1 MASRIAIRAGGEE
14 EETGVRERINNQQLL
29 PHICQ
34 DPERAE
40 TLCLKMLLLLGGV
53 LLPSSG
59 FGALCMMLS
68 KSRLQGLQQKAE
80 RPQKQKV
87 RFNVVLKPV
96 ENSPGEPQWF
106 GGALSVTFNRILTG

>member
-14 EETGVRERINNQQLL
+14 EETGVREPINNQQLL

-68 KSRLQGLQQKAE
+68 KSRLQGLETPEAE
-80 RPQKQKV
+80 SQIQCGAQACRKLTRRTTV
-87 RFNVVLKPV
+87 VWGRFV
-96 ENSPGEPQWF
+96 SD
-106 GGALSVTFNRILTG
+106 I

>member
-14 EETGVRERINNQQLL
+14 EETGVREPINNQQLL

-68 KSRLQGLQQKAE
+68 KSRLQGLETPEAE
-80 RPQKQKV
+80 SQIQC
-87 RFNVVLKPV
+87 
-96 ENSPGEPQWF
+96 
-106 GGALSVTFNRILTG
+106 GAQACRKLTGRTTMVWGRFVSDI